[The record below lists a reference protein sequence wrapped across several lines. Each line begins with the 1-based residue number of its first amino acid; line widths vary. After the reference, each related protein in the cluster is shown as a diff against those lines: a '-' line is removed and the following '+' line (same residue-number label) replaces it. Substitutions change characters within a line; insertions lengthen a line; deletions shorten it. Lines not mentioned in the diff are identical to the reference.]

1 MPEVVLRVL
10 QKRTLLRRR
19 LLMHELR
26 QRRAQLQKIVDI
38 TGRNDAEKGD
48 GKQRV
53 QMHEVQLP
61 KKVLRLL

>member
-1 MPEVVLRVL
+1 
-10 QKRTLLRRR
+10 
-19 LLMHELR
+19 MHELR
-26 QRRAQLQKIVDI
+26 QRRAQFQKIVDI